1 MDNNNPPLEERI
13 TNLEKRVAALEN
25 SALALPPIVPS
36 VLTVKQISVKEFLIS
51 KKISSAMEKTLALAY
66 YLEHF
71 ERVTS
76 FNVEDLANTFQVARE
91 KSPANLNDM
100 INKNIAKGMLMEIRE
115 RKDAKKAWV
124 LTATGEKFVEND
136 LNK

>member
-1 MDNNNPPLEERI
+1 MDNNNQPVEERI
-13 TNLEKRVAALEN
+13 TNLEKRIAALES
-25 SALALPPIVPS
+25 SALTSSPVVSSAPIV
-36 VLTVKQISVKEFLIS
+36 KRISAKEFLIS

-71 ERVTS
+71 ERVTPI
-76 FNVEDLANTFQVARE
+76 NVKDLANAFQAAKE

-100 INKNIAKGMLMEIRE
+100 INKNIAKGMLMEARE

-124 LTATGEKFVEND
+124 LTTSGEKFVKNN
-136 LNK
+136 LNN